1 VSRIRKLKRVQPALA
16 FAANHLDGDL
26 SLSTLAEHTGLS
38 RFHLHR
44 EFSAAL
50 GETPK
55 QLTLRLRLGRA
66 AALLVGGGDSVLD
79 IAIACGFQSHEV
91 FCRAFRRR
99 FGISPSAYRARGF
112 ATNAALVETIG
123 PCIGLYRISADLKD
137 QKNDMTYSISTKEI
151 AAQPVLLARRRVKP
165 TEIASAIAEAL
176 PQVFLHAQ
184 RVGAAIAGPPFNRYV
199 EWGPG
204 IMTIEPGMPVAAHCQ
219 SSAGVIADTL
229 PGGLV
234 ATMMHVGPYDKLTES
249 HAAIQQWIEAEGF
262 VATGAP
268 WEFYITDPA
277 DFPDP
282 ADWKTELFWPVAK
295 RE

>member
-1 VSRIRKLKRVQPALA
+1 
-16 FAANHLDGDL
+16 
-26 SLSTLAEHTGLS
+26 
-38 RFHLHR
+38 
-44 EFSAAL
+44 
-50 GETPK
+50 
-55 QLTLRLRLGRA
+55 
-66 AALLVGGGDSVLD
+66 
-79 IAIACGFQSHEV
+79 
-91 FCRAFRRR
+91 
-99 FGISPSAYRARGF
+99 
-112 ATNAALVETIG
+112 
-123 PCIGLYRISADLKD
+123 
-137 QKNDMTYSISTKEI
+137 
-151 AAQPVLLARRRVKP
+151 
-165 TEIASAIAEAL
+165 
-176 PQVFLHAQ
+176 
-184 RVGAAIAGPPFNRYV
+184 
-199 EWGPG
+199 
-204 IMTIEPGMPVAAHCQ
+204 MPVAAHAS